1 MAGVEHGVG
10 LTALMVAAG
19 RAIETHRPD
28 SLARDEYAERF
39 VRAASASAGWPTSID
54 DVPDG
59 DSNPLWGR
67 LCRYFG
73 LRTRVLDDFLL
84 ESTRAGS
91 RQVVLLGAGLDSRA
105 LRLDWPQG
113 CVVYEIDRAEVLAFK
128 DTVLG
133 AAPATRRSVPADL
146 RGDWASALLAGGYRP
161 TAPSTWLAE
170 GILLYLP
177 AAAERH
183 LMSTVDSLAAPGS
196 DLAYEIKLGLGS
208 PRARANPVYTAT
220 RDQTGID
227 LLALFNPDPRPD
239 SAAHLHT
246 RGWSTTTR
254 TPFDFT
260 HHHGRG
266 PHPEPDDALAGNRW
280 VFATK
285 PSTT

>member
-39 VRAASASAGWPTSID
+39 VRAAHASASWPTRID
-54 DVPDG
+54 DAPDG

-73 LRTRVLDDFLL
+73 LRTRVFDDFLL
-84 ESTRAGS
+84 ESTRAGN

-105 LRLDWPQG
+105 LRLDWPPD
-113 CVVYEIDRAEVLAFK
+113 CVVHEIDRAEVLAFK

-133 AAPATRRSVPADL
+133 EAPPSRRSIPTDL
-146 RGDWASALLAGGYRP
+146 RGDWAQALLAGGFSPAAP
-161 TAPSTWLAE
+161 TTWLAE

-183 LMSTVDSLAAPGS
+183 LISTVDSLSAPGS
-196 DLAYEIKLGLGS
+196 DLAYEIKLDLGS
-208 PRARANPVYTAT
+208 PANPLYTST

-227 LLALFNPDPRPD
+227 LPALFNPDPRPD
-239 SAAHLHT
+239 STTTLHT
-246 RGWSTTTR
+246 HGWSTTTH
-254 TPFDFT
+254 TPFHFT

-266 PHPEPDDALAGNRW
+266 PHPEPNDALSGNRW
-280 VFATK
+280 VFAHK
-285 PSTT
+285 PS

>member
-39 VRAASASAGWPTSID
+39 VRAAGASASWPTTID
-54 DVPDG
+54 DVPGG
-59 DSNPLWGR
+59 DANLLWGR

-133 AAPATRRSVPADL
+133 EAPATRRSIPADL
-146 RGDWASALLAGGYRP
+146 RGDWASALLAGGYSP
-161 TAPSTWLAE
+161 TVPSTWLAE

-183 LMSTVDSLAAPGS
+183 LISTVDSLSAPGS
-196 DLAYEIKLGLGS
+196 DLAYEIKLGLDA
-208 PRARANPVYTAT
+208 PQARANPLYTAT
-220 RDQTGID
+220 REQTGID
-227 LLALFNPDPRPD
+227 LFALFNPDPRPD
-239 SAAHLHT
+239 SAADLRA
-246 RGWSTTTR
+246 RGWSTTTH

-260 HHHGRG
+260 RHHGRG

-280 VFATK
+280 IFANK
-285 PSTT
+285 PRTT